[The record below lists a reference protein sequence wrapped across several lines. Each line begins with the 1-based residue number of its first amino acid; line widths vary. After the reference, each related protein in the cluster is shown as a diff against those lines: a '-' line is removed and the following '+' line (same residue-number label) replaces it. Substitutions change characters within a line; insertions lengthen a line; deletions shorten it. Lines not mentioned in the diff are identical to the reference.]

1 MFSGT
6 MVAIATPFADGQID
20 WKRLDELVDFQLAAG
35 TDGIVP
41 MGTTGESPT
50 LSHPE
55 HERVIEAVVKRVGG
69 KVPVIAG
76 TGSNSTSEALRLTTA
91 ARKAGADA
99 ALQVNPY
106 YNKPTQQGLYE
117 HFKAVAEAGG
127 LPVVLYNIPGRCGI
141 ALSVETICRLAEIKN
156 IVAIKEATG
165 ILDMSSEIAT
175 SCDLTILSGD
185 DSLTLPIMAV
195 GGKGVISVAANIV
208 PKEVAK
214 LTSAMLAG
222 KISEATAQHK
232 KLFKLFKAMFIETNP
247 IPVKTALAMMGKC
260 NEEFRLPMCKMAEA
274 NKEKL
279 REVLKE
285 YGLID

>member
-6 MVAIATPFADGQID
+6 LVALATPFNDGQVD
-20 WKRLDELVDFQLAAG
+20 WQKLDELVDFQLDQG
-35 TDGIVP
+35 TNGIVP

-55 HERVIEAVVKRVGG
+55 HERVIEAVVKRVSG
-69 KVPVIAG
+69 KVPVVAG
-76 TGSNSTSEALRLTTA
+76 TGSNSTSEAVRLTIA

-99 ALQVNPY
+99 TLQVNPY

-117 HFKAVAEAGG
+117 HFKTVAEQADI
-127 LPVVLYNIPGRCGI
+127 PVVLYNIPGRCGI
-141 ALSVETICRLAEIKN
+141 ALSVETICRLAEVEK

-165 ILDMSSEIAT
+165 VLDMSSEIAV

-208 PKEVAK
+208 PAEVGK

-222 KISEATAQHK
+222 DIAQATAQHQ

-247 IPVKTALAMMGKC
+247 IPVKTAMALMGKC
-260 NEEFRLPMCKMAEA
+260 KEEFRLPMCPMSPA

-279 REVLKE
+279 VEVLTQ
-285 YGLID
+285 YGLI

>member
-6 MVAIATPFADGQID
+6 LVALATPFNDGQVD
-20 WKRLDELVDFQLAAG
+20 WKKLDELVDFQLSQG

-55 HERVIEAVVKRVGG
+55 HERVIEAVVKRIGG
-69 KVPVIAG
+69 KVPVVAG
-76 TGSNSTSEALRLTTA
+76 TGSNSTSEAIRLTSF
-91 ARKAGADA
+91 ARKVGADA
-99 ALQVNPY
+99 ALVVNPY

-117 HFKAVAEAGG
+117 HFKAVAEEADI
-127 LPVVLYNIPGRCGI
+127 PVVLYNIPGRCGV
-141 ALSVETICRLAEIKN
+141 ALSIETICRLAEIKN
-156 IVAIKEATG
+156 IVGIKEATG
-165 ILDMSSEIAT
+165 VLDVSSEIAA
-175 SCDLTILSGD
+175 SCNLTVLSGD

-208 PKEVAK
+208 PSEVRK
-214 LTSAMLAG
+214 LTSDMLAG
-222 KISEATAQHK
+222 DIAKATAQHQ

-247 IPVKTALAMMGKC
+247 IPVKTALALMGKC
-260 NEEFRLPMCKMAEA
+260 REEFRLPMCRMSPT

-279 REVLKE
+279 TEVLRE
-285 YGLID
+285 YALI

>member
-6 MVAIATPFADGQID
+6 LVALATPFEDGQID
-20 WKRLDELVDFQLAAG
+20 WKRLNELVDFQLSEG

-55 HERVIEAVVKRVGG
+55 HERVIEAVVKRAGG
-69 KVPVIAG
+69 KVPVVAG
-76 TGSNSTSEALRLTTA
+76 TGSNSTSEAIRLTA
-91 ARKAGADA
+91 FARKAGADG
-99 ALQVNPY
+99 ALMVNPY

-117 HFKAVAEAGG
+117 HFKAVADEVD
-127 LPVVLYNIPGRCGI
+127 LPIVLYNIPGRCGI

-156 IVAIKEATG
+156 IVGIKEATG
-165 ILDMSSEIAT
+165 DLDVSSAITAN
-175 SCDLTILSGD
+175 SDLTIVSGD

-208 PKEVAK
+208 PAK
-214 LTSAMLAG
+214 VREMTSAMLAG
-222 KISEATAQHK
+222 DIAKATAAHQ
-232 KLFKLFKAMFIETNP
+232 KLFKLFKAIVIETNP
-247 IPVKTALAMMGKC
+247 IPIKTALALMGKC
-260 NEEFRLPMCKMAEA
+260 REEFRLPMCPMAPA

-279 REVLKE
+279 IGVLKE
-285 YGLID
+285 YGLV

>member
-6 MVAIATPFADGQID
+6 LVALATPFSDGQID

-55 HERVIEAVVKRVGG
+55 HGRVVEAVVKRVGG
-69 KVPVIAG
+69 KVPVVAG
-76 TGSNSTSEALRLTTA
+76 TGSNSTSEALRLTIA
-91 ARKAGADA
+91 AREAGADA
-99 ALQVNPY
+99 SLQVNPY

-117 HFKAVAEAGG
+117 HFKTVAEQGG

-141 ALSVETICRLAEIKN
+141 ALSVETICRLAEVKN

-165 ILDMSSEIAT
+165 VLDVSSEIAA

-222 KISEATAQHK
+222 EIAKATAQHQ

-247 IPVKTALAMMGKC
+247 IPVKTALSMMGKC
-260 NEEFRLPMCKMAEA
+260 EEEFRLPMCRMSQA

-279 REVLKE
+279 TKVLKE
-285 YGLID
+285 YGLI

>member
-6 MVAIATPFADGQID
+6 LVALATPFNDGQVD
-20 WKRLDELVDFQLAAG
+20 WKRLDELVDFQLAEG
-35 TDGIVP
+35 IDGIVP

-55 HERVIEAVVKRVGG
+55 HERVIEAVIKRVGG
-69 KVPVIAG
+69 KVPVVAG
-76 TGSNSTSEALRLTTA
+76 TGSNSTSEAIRLTSFA
-91 ARKAGADA
+91 QKVGADG
-99 ALQVNPY
+99 ALSVNPY

-117 HFKAVAEAGG
+117 HFKAVAEEGDI
-127 LPVVLYNIPGRCGI
+127 PIVLYNIPGRCGV
-141 ALSVETICRLAEIKN
+141 ALSVETVCRLAEIKN
-156 IVAIKEATG
+156 IVGIKEATG
-165 ILDMSSEIAT
+165 VLDVSSEIAA

-208 PKEVAK
+208 PGEVRK

-222 KISEATAQHK
+222 NIDKSTTQHQ

-247 IPVKTALAMMGKC
+247 IPVKTALALMGKC
-260 NEEFRLPMCKMAEA
+260 QEEFRLPMCRMSPA

-279 REVLKE
+279 IEVLRH
-285 YGLID
+285 YCLI

>member
-6 MVAIATPFADGQID
+6 MVALATPFADGQID

-55 HERVIEAVVKRVGG
+55 HGQVVEAVVKRVAG

-76 TGSNSTSEALRLTTA
+76 TGSNSTSEAVRLTTA

-106 YNKPTQQGLYE
+106 YNTPTQQGLYE
-117 HFKAVAEAGG
+117 HFKTVAEEGG

-165 ILDMSSEIAT
+165 ILDMSSEIAAN
-175 SCDLTILSGD
+175 CDLTILSGD

-195 GGKGVISVAANIV
+195 GGKGVIPVAANIV

-214 LTSAMLAG
+214 LTTAMLAG
-222 KISEATAQHK
+222 KISEATAQHQ

-247 IPVKTALAMMGKC
+247 IPVKTAMAMMGRC
-260 NEEFRLPMCKMAEA
+260 NEEFRLPMCKMGEA

-285 YGLID
+285 YSLI

>member
-6 MVAIATPFADGQID
+6 LVALATPFTDGQID
-20 WKRLDELVDFQLAAG
+20 WKRLDELVDFQLANG
-35 TDGIVP
+35 TEGIVP

-55 HERVIEAVVKRVGG
+55 HERVIEAVVKRVAG
-69 KVPVIAG
+69 KVPVVAG
-76 TGSNSTSEALRLTTA
+76 TGSNSTSEAVRLTNF

-117 HFKAVAEAGG
+117 HFKAVADESG
-127 LPVVLYNIPGRCGI
+127 LPIVLYNIPGRCGI
-141 ALSVETICRLAEIKN
+141 ALSVQTICRLAKIKN

-165 ILDMSSEIAT
+165 DLDISSEIAAN
-175 SCDLTILSGD
+175 SDLTILSGD

-208 PKEVAK
+208 PQEVRK

-222 KISEATAQHK
+222 ETAKATAQHQ

-260 NEEFRLPMCKMAEA
+260 NEEFRLPMCPMSTT

-279 REVLKE
+279 TKVLNE
-285 YGLID
+285 YSLI